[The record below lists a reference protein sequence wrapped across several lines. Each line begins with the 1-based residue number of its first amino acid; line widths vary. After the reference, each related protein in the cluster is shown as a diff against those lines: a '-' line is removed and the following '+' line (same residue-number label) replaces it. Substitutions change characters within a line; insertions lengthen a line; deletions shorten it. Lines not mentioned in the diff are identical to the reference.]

1 MNVFISWSG
10 ERSRRVASHMKEWL
24 KCVLQATDPWIS
36 NDDIERGS
44 MWFQDISNS
53 LSACTVGILCLTKE
67 NRNAP
72 WILFEAGALLKGL
85 STNRV
90 CTFLIDLEPKD
101 VESPLSHFN
110 HTMPTKESMYQLVS
124 TLNNR
129 LETGKL
135 DEKTLERVF
144 QMYWPSFEKDFL
156 TIIGETTG
164 EAVKEKER
172 SEQDLLT
179 EILYTVRAVDQRLK
193 KVSPPEHLYS
203 FAEGVGT
210 VLDDGRESFGAG
222 DMILHKAFG
231 KGKILQTSKVAG
243 DVLLLVDF
251 ENAGIKKIMLS
262 AARSK
267 GMLVRIEE

>member
-36 NDDIERGS
+36 TDDIERGS

-110 HTMPTKESMYQLVS
+110 HTIPTKESMYQLVS

-144 QMYWPSFEKDFL
+144 QMYWPSFENDFL
-156 TIIGETTG
+156 TILGETTG
-164 EAVKEKER
+164 EAVKETER

-193 KVSPPEHLYS
+193 KVNPPEPLHALVK
-203 FAEGVGT
+203 EVGT
-210 VLDDGRESFGAG
+210 VLDDAQSLLMAG
-222 DMILHKAFG
+222 DVVLHRVFG
-231 KGKILQTSKVAG
+231 KGKILQTSRFGG
-243 DVLLLVDF
+243 DTLLMIDF
-251 ENAGIKKIMLS
+251 EDAGTKRLMLS
-262 AARSK
+262 AAKSK
-267 GMLVRIEE
+267 GLLTKIDA